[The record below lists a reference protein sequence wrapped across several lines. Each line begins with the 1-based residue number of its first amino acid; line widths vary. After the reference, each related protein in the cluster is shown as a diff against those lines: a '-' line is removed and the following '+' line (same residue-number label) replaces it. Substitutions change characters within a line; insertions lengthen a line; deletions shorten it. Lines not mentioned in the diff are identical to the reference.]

1 MLQRVC
7 LVLSVYALAS
17 VFGGGLTYAS
27 WDGLGLTSARD
38 ATSLVISVKKHKH
51 NDDDDNG
58 DNQKHKKNKDNDRS
72 DDSASE
78 SDEGPKDSKTSG
90 GNASSGSTTDD
101 VPKGTLLLPYF
112 ECDLDKHP
120 NGCSH

>member
-7 LVLSVYALAS
+7 LALSVCVLAL
-17 VFGGGLTYAS
+17 VFGGGSTYAR
-27 WDGLGLTSARD
+27 WDGLGLTNARD

-58 DNQKHKKNKDNDRS
+58 DNHKHKKKNDHN

-78 SDEGPKDSKTSG
+78 NDQGSKDAKTGTETSSK
-90 GNASSGSTTDD
+90 GSTETPTTNPATTKCNVLWGDYCNL
-101 VPKGTLLLPYF
+101 PKQ
-112 ECDLDKHP
+112 
-120 NGCSH
+120 

>member
-7 LVLSVYALAS
+7 LALLVCALAL
-17 VFGGGLTYAS
+17 VFSGRLTYAS
-27 WDGLGLTSARD
+27 WSGLGLTNSLD
-38 ATSLVISVKKHKH
+38 LSSLVISIKKHKH
-51 NDDDDNG
+51 NDNDDNG
-58 DNQKHKKNKDNDRS
+58 DNHKHKKKKDKDPS

-78 SDEGPKDSKTSG
+78 SDEGSKDSKTSG

-112 ECDLDKHP
+112 ECDLNKHP